1 MVASSLLPNRFTI
14 FDEDGNKM
22 WEPDGMLHAF
32 HTDLRTRYD
41 ISLHYSA
48 QYQLPSECDV
58 NIGALLFGLL
68 MRHGW
73 VSSTCPRLT
82 LHLTKI

>member
-32 HTDLRTRYD
+32 CKLRTLYD
-41 ISLHYSA
+41 ISLHYST

-58 NIGALLFGLL
+58 DIGALPFGFLV
-68 MRHGW
+68 RHGW
-73 VSSTCPRLT
+73 VSSICRHLV
-82 LHLTKI
+82 LH